1 MKIDMSPE
9 AIERRLRLASELRRL
24 CIHLG
29 KGKEIYPKRD
39 LDQDDVR
46 DSPSAEPP
54 LKND

>member
-29 KGKEIYPKRD
+29 KGKEIYEKRD
-39 LDQDDVR
+39 PDRDDVR